1 MNLFQATW
9 RPDVGENGAFVPH
22 WRFHS
27 QITAEIGAGEVVT
40 LERREERSSASHNH
54 YFAAINEAWANLRES
69 DAQRFKSPEHL
80 RKWALIRA
88 GFHDERS
95 IVCASKAEALRLA
108 AFMSPLDEYAVV
120 VPSEAVVTVYTAKS
134 QSMKAMGK
142 DSFQRSK
149 DAVLSILAALI
160 EVEPEALSSAA
171 KGAGRATSPAGAAA

>member
-1 MNLFQATW
+1 MSPFQAVW
-9 RPDVGENGAFVPH
+9 RPDIGEGGAFIPS
-22 WRFHS
+22 WRFHNR
-27 QITAEIGAGEVVT
+27 IAAEIGAGEVVT
-40 LERREERSSASHNH
+40 LERREARSSATHNH
-54 YFAAINEAWANLRES
+54 YFAAVNEAWANLREI

-108 AFMSPLDEYAVV
+108 AFMSPLDEYAIV

-134 QSMKAMGK
+134 QSMRAMGK
-142 DSFQRSK
+142 DAFQRSK
-149 DAVLSILAALI
+149 EAVLSVLAALI

-171 KGAGRATSPAGAAA
+171 RETGARKSVGAAA